1 MPEKKKSAQASR
13 TDFSSC
19 CFFFARCSFISI
31 LSDLLHLIFM
41 LRLLCVCASAKAVP
55 RQD

>member
-1 MPEKKKSAQASR
+1 MPEKKSAQASR
-13 TDFSSC
+13 TDFSS

-41 LRLLCVCASAKAVP
+41 LRLLYVCASAKAVP